1 MMDRII
7 WIAVAAVVTV
17 GVVIWIG
24 KAAESKYEK
33 ADAEAEDANNR

>member
-7 WIAVAAVVTV
+7 WIAAAAVVTV

-24 KAAESKYEK
+24 KAAESKDEK
-33 ADAEAEDANNR
+33 ADAENDDANDL